1 MENIEIVSPIGRESI
16 GKQNL
21 APRLDTLAGKTIGES
36 WNLDFKGDI
45 MFPIYRELLKERFPD
60 VNFIPYTEFPKSTL
74 SGMPEYQKEVSQ
86 QIASVAKEK
95 GCDAMISGN
104 GG

>member
-1 MENIEIVSPIGRESI
+1 MDNMAAISPVGVKLVD
-16 GKQNL
+16 KQSV
-21 APRLDTLAGKTIGES
+21 APRLDTLEGKTIGET
-36 WNLDFKGDI
+36 WNMDFKGDI
-45 MFPIYRELLKERFPD
+45 MFPIYRELLKERFPG
-60 VNFIPYTEFPKSTL
+60 VKIVPYTEFPRSVL

-86 QIASVAKEK
+86 QIANSAKEK

>member
-1 MENIEIVSPIGRESI
+1 METIEIVSPIGLESI
-16 GKQNL
+16 GKKTL
-21 APRLDTLAGKTIGES
+21 APRLDTLEGKTIGEA

-45 MFPIYRELLKERFPD
+45 MFPIYRELLKERFPG
-60 VNFIPYTEFPKSTL
+60 VKFVPFTEFPKSTL

-86 QIASVAKEK
+86 QIANIAKEK

>member
-1 MENIEIVSPIGRESI
+1 MDKIEVISPVGLESI
-16 GKQNL
+16 GKQTV
-21 APRLDTLAGKTIGES
+21 APRLDTLEGKTIGET
-36 WNLDFKGDI
+36 WNKDFKGDI
-45 MFPIYRELLKERFPD
+45 MFPIYRELLKERFPG
-60 VNFIPYTEFPKSTL
+60 VKIIPYTEFPKSTL

-86 QIASVAKEK
+86 QIANSAKEK